1 MHRLEDVRLLNNYSR
16 TQIAE
21 LLGVSKRAYTNW
33 ENNSETIPTRRL
45 IQLSNIYRINI
56 DYLMCLTNIKLTKNI
71 KSDIN
76 IENISFRV
84 REIRAELN
92 LTIRELAKIL
102 SIDNST
108 WSKYENAINLIQTT
122 FLVETCKMSGISI
135 DYVLGR
141 SKVKYLNDLK

>member
-1 MHRLEDVRLLNNYSR
+1 M
-16 TQIAE
+16 
-21 LLGVSKRAYTNW
+21 
-33 ENNSETIPTRRL
+33 
-45 IQLSNIYRINI
+45 QLSNIYRINI

-71 KSDIN
+71 KSDID

-84 REIRAELN
+84 REIRTELN
-92 LTIRELAKIL
+92 LTIRELAEIL

-122 FLVETCKMSGISI
+122 FLVETCKMSAIYI
-135 DYVLGR
+135 DYVLDH